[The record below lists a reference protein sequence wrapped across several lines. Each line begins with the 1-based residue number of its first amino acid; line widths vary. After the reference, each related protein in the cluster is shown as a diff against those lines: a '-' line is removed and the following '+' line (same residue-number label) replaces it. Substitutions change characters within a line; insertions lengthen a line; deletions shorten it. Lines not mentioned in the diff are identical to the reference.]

1 MKILISILAILVIN
15 FSCTAQDNKLFLS
28 RFHTVDSIPKKLA
41 ECYMSFDSVNR
52 IQHRDLNRFLI
63 VANDF
68 SGTLVSQD
76 NKFYYGFKYQ
86 LNKNLYIVSITKS
99 YLTLGNISFTLFNQ
113 FDIQLYIYDAEKNS
127 FISTLIIAS
136 SDPIARSFQYINGM
150 FEIFVSEAYFNVN
163 DEPESK
169 ITQEIIRRKEKY
181 VINSDGLFERTAV
194 EKLP

>member
-15 FSCTAQDNKLFLS
+15 FSCKTQDSKLFLS
-28 RFHTVDSIPKKLA
+28 RFHTVDSVPKKLA

-52 IQHRDLNRFLI
+52 IEHRDLNRFLI
-63 VANDF
+63 STNDF
-68 SGTLVSQD
+68 GGALDSQD

-99 YLTLGNISFTLFNQ
+99 YLTLGNFSFTLFKQ

-127 FISTLIIAS
+127 FISTLVVFS
-136 SDPIARSFQYINGM
+136 SDPISRRFQYINGM

-169 ITQEIIRRKEKY
+169 ITREIVSSKEKY